1 MEQVVRGN
9 TALIV
14 ACEEDACF
22 AGPVVMAPQLQV
34 SVDKVGAVVVQN
46 VPVL

>member
-1 MEQVVRGN
+1 VEQVVRGN

-22 AGPVVMAPQLQV
+22 AGPVVMAPQLQYLWTKLGQ
-34 SVDKVGAVVVQN
+34 S
-46 VPVL
+46 LSRTCLS